1 MRKDKLGEFYD
12 RFDPDERFR
21 LVLEAA
27 ARGDEEEI
35 ERLRD
40 TCPRVRYTAI
50 DIAYSDRISGSLKM
64 TMLICQLLAPS
75 LTKIRTLAAFRKV
88 LSYAFDHCI
97 NTARLAYVSGHDGGA
112 SRTWKAAG
120 KKGDPPKSLWKE
132 AAQEEDDPVMEAEL
146 GDLLVITGY
155 LREDLQNEL
164 EGQERRAVSE
174 ALTIWEA
181 FTTFCNEQ
189 LQLEPETLLQAWFE
203 PMVPEIEELENLPEP
218 PEVDVKKLQ
227 KYEAGFKQAWREME
241 TLP

>member
-40 TCPRVRYTAI
+40 ACPRMKYSAI

-97 NTARLAYVSGHDGGA
+97 NTARLAYVRGHDGGA
-112 SRTWKAAG
+112 SRAWKAAG

-155 LREDLQNEL
+155 LREDLQHEL

-241 TLP
+241 RLP

>member
-12 RFDPDERFR
+12 RFDPDDRFR

-97 NTARLAYVSGHDGGA
+97 NTAQLAYVRGHERGA

-120 KKGDPPKSLWKE
+120 KKGDPPKRLWKE
-132 AAQEEDDPVMEAEL
+132 AAQDNAAMEAEL

-189 LQLEPETLLQAWFE
+189 LQLGPETLLQAWFK